1 MLSVFSVVNALPAP
15 RLTLPRT
22 RLLRHDLEFQA
33 VYDARMKK
41 AVGGGGGRGGL
52 AVFTVPNGKAFHR
65 LGLAVA
71 KRGGTGVD
79 RNRVK
84 RLIREAFRLEQGQ
97 FTTENT
103 ESTEGKQGEEG
114 ATTRWYDIIVAASA
128 DAAETLTLEQA
139 RAMLRDLVAQ
149 SDRAWRKRRKGP
161 A

>member
-1 MLSVFSVVNALPAP
+1 MVTALTPT

-41 AVGGGGGRGGL
+41 AGSGF
-52 AVFTVPNGKAFHR
+52 AVFTMPNGKAFHR

-84 RLIREAFRLEQGQ
+84 RLIREAFRLEQGS
-97 FTTENT
+97 FTTEIT
-103 ESTEGKQGEEG
+103 ESTEGKRGEEG
-114 ATTRWYDIIVAASA
+114 ENARCYDIIVAASG
-128 DAAETLTLEQA
+128 DAAKSLTLEGA
-139 RAMLRDLVAQ
+139 RGTLRGLVAQ
-149 SDRAWRKRRKGP
+149 SDKAWRKRAGGK

>member
-1 MLSVFSVVNALPAP
+1 MVTALTST

-41 AVGGGGGRGGL
+41 AGGGF
-52 AVFTVPNGKAFHR
+52 AVFTKPNERAFHR

-97 FTTENT
+97 FTTEST
-103 ESTEGKQGEEG
+103 VSTEGKQGEEG
-114 ATTRWYDIIVAASA
+114 ATKRWYDIIVAASG
-128 DAAETLTLEQA
+128 DAAKTLTLEGA
-139 RAMLRDLVAQ
+139 RSTLRGLVAQ
-149 SDRAWRKRRKGP
+149 SDKAWRKRAGGK

>member
-1 MLSVFSVVNALPAP
+1 MPSA

-41 AVGGGGGRGGL
+41 ASGGRGGL
-52 AVFTVPNGKAFHR
+52 AVFTMPNGKAFHR

-71 KRGGTGVD
+71 KRGGTGVA

-84 RLIREAFRLEQGQ
+84 RLIREAFRLEQRQLTAEHAEHAEGA
-97 FTTENT
+97 EGA
-103 ESTEGKQGEEG
+103 EGKEIKECGV
-114 ATTRWYDIIVAASA
+114 RCYDIVVAASGE
-128 DAAETLTLEQA
+128 AAETLTLEGA
-139 RAMLRDLVAQ
+139 REALRELMAQ
-149 SDRAWRKRRKGP
+149 SDRAWRKRVGTGGAGGR

>member
-1 MLSVFSVVNALPAP
+1 M
-15 RLTLPRT
+15 
-22 RLLRHDLEFQA
+22 
-33 VYDARMKK
+33 YDARMKK
-41 AVGGGGGRGGL
+41 AVGGGGGRGGRGGL
-52 AVFTVPNGKAFHR
+52 AVFTVPNGKTFHR

-84 RLIREAFRLEQGQ
+84 RLIREAFRLEQGN
-97 FTTENT
+97 FTTDNT
-103 ESTEGKQGEEG
+103 ESTENKESTGGMQGEEG

-149 SDRAWRKRRKGP
+149 SDRAWRKRRKGS

>member
-1 MLSVFSVVNALPAP
+1 M
-15 RLTLPRT
+15 
-22 RLLRHDLEFQA
+22 
-33 VYDARMKK
+33 YDARMKK
-41 AVGGGGGRGGL
+41 AGGGGRGGL

-84 RLIREAFRLEQGQ
+84 RLIREAFRLEQGN

-103 ESTEGKQGEEG
+103 ESTEKKLGEEVEN
-114 ATTRWYDIIVAASA
+114 ARWYDIIVAASA

-149 SDRAWRKRRKGP
+149 SDRAWKKRRKGS

>member
-1 MLSVFSVVNALPAP
+1 MNALPAA

-41 AVGGGGGRGGL
+41 AGGGL
-52 AVFTVPNGKAFHR
+52 AVFTMPNGRGFHR

-71 KRGGTGVD
+71 KRGGTGVA

-84 RLIREAFRLEQGQ
+84 RLIREAFRLEQAQ
-97 FTTENT
+97 FTAENT

-114 ATTRWYDIIVAASA
+114 AATRRYDIIVAASG
-128 DAAETLTLEQA
+128 DAAKTLTLEQT
-139 RAMLRDLVAQ
+139 RAMLRDLMAQ
-149 SDRAWRKRRKGP
+149 SDRAWKKRRKGP